1 MPGRYLLGGNGKSA
15 IYFVFFSSFLVKK
28 TMAVPQALPPRIVS
42 ETHVRDNWNGDVE
55 HKFEEEDRIENILE
69 KIAASAARKKK

>member
-1 MPGRYLLGGNGKSA
+1 
-15 IYFVFFSSFLVKK
+15 
-28 TMAVPQALPPRIVS
+28 MAVPQALPPRIVS